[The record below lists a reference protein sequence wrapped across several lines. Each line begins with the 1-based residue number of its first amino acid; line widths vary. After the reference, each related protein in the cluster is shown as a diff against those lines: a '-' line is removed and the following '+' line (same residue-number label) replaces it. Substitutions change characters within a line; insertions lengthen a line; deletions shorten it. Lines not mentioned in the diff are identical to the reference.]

1 MNDHEG
7 QVSSENCYMGEKNKY
22 PQDLSHCIWGTL
34 YYRHLIFSLTI
45 IGVLKKSIAQSIPDA
60 MTKAENSVQ
69 ERQKVG
75 KLEKVEEAPWERAPL
90 H

>member
-1 MNDHEG
+1 
-7 QVSSENCYMGEKNKY
+7 
-22 PQDLSHCIWGTL
+22 
-34 YYRHLIFSLTI
+34 
-45 IGVLKKSIAQSIPDA
+45 

-75 KLEKVEEAPWERAPL
+75 KLEKVEEAAWERAPL